1 MKTSTKLLII
11 FFSCIPLSLLA
22 YNLLLKNEF
31 TNKNFVREYYLDP
44 SSTFV
49 RKQLTNFKHIVISG
63 INGQVNRGSITYW
76 CPRISIGNIKN
87 SPAANQHTRNYINVV
102 KQYQSNVNVKVK
114 NDTLFI
120 SFNVKA
126 EDSNSDLSELSN
138 SANDLIQ
145 INTDNIESVNAVSAY
160 VTIGNNLSATGYIK
174 LLIAGHG
181 HYDVN
186 NLNIDKLD
194 ITASDSSFFNIY
206 QNNSIKNL
214 SYSLLGNGALNL
226 YEHPVQKFNPIQVDS
241 LAGIQLNDKALNLQK
256 RLN

>member
-22 YNLLLKNEF
+22 YNLLLKKEF

-49 RKQLTNFKHIVISG
+49 RKQLPTFKHIVIAG
-63 INGQVNRGSITYW
+63 IDGSVNRDNITYW
-76 CPRISIGNIKN
+76 CPRISIDNIKN
-87 SPAANQHTRNYINVV
+87 FKAANQRSGSYFNVI
-102 KQYQSNVNVKVK
+102 KQYQSNVNTKVK

-126 EDSNSDLSELSN
+126 GDSNSDLSELSN
-138 SANDLIQ
+138 SANGLLQ
-145 INTDNIESVNAVSAY
+145 INADNIETVNAVSAY
-160 VTIGNNLSATGYIK
+160 VTIGNNLSATGHIK

-186 NLNIDKLD
+186 NLNTDQLD
-194 ITASDSSFFNIY
+194 ITASDSSSFNIY
-206 QNNSIKNL
+206 QNNRIKNL
-214 SYSLLGNGALNL
+214 SYSLLGKGALNL
-226 YEHPVQKFNPIQVDS
+226 YEHPVQKFHPIQVDS
-241 LAGIQLNDKALNLQK
+241 MAIIQLNDKASNLQR